1 MKINTMSSIASG
13 ITIVASLT
21 VVFFLFTPVLSQN
34 ALESSPQIV
43 EAFGS
48 SESGGCCSG
57 GGGGGGSDRDNDRDK
72 PKPKPSC
79 VISANP
85 NSIQNGGSSSL
96 SWTSKNSSSA
106 SLSVVG
112 SVGTSGSF
120 TVFPSGTTTY
130 TLTVKGS
137 GGTATCK
144 TTVVVQTPTPSC
156 AISANPNSLQHGG
169 SSTLTW
175 SSNNATSASINQ
187 GIGGVALAG
196 SNVVSNLTSTK
207 TYTMTVTGPGGTAN
221 CQTTITVQQQQ
232 APSCTLTTNLST
244 IQYGGSFTLSWSS
257 SNATSASLNQG
268 IGSVGVNGT
277 YVVSNLQVTTTYTLT
292 VTGPGGTANCQ
303 TFVTVQQQPDAPSC
317 TISANPNSVQ
327 HGGSSTLN
335 WSSLNATSATLSS
348 YGSVSLN
355 GSQTVNNITSNSTY
369 TLTVTGP
376 GGTANCQTT
385 ITVQQQQTPS
395 CSISANPSS
404 VQTGGSSYL
413 TWSSSNATSANLSNF
428 GSVGTNGNQT
438 VYPSGTTTYTLTV
451 YGSQGQSA
459 QCQTTVNVN
468 TIPYQNP
475 PSCWIT
481 LSNYGYGGSYQYNQP
496 VTLSWGSNNATNAY
510 ISPLIGSVQTYGSRT
525 VYTDGYVMYTMTVH
539 NAQGQSATCQT
550 QAQVIPPP
558 PVYPPQVTLTQIP
571 YTGLDLGT
579 VGTIA
584 YYFSI
589 LAFVLA
595 ATYLAVY
602 YLPMF
607 AGVKARVPVRAMEAP
622 MQFAKSVAASIP
634 IRMPSSTKL
643 ALGSL
648 TKDAMAF
655 MRSENGSAP
664 RIVIT
669 RG

>member
-1 MKINTMSSIASG
+1 MNVFKNTLKKYW
-13 ITIVASLT
+13 T
-21 VVFFLFTPVLSQN
+21 VFFIIGVFMSAMAIFQFTPFS
-34 ALESSPQIV
+34 LEKSVDGNGLMPVANILQ
-43 EAFGS
+43 AWG
-48 SESGGCCSG
+48 GGDGCCS
-57 GGGGGGSDRDNDRDK
+57 GGGGGGSDRDNDRNK

-144 TTVVVQTPTPSC
+144 TTVVVQSPVPSC
-156 AISANPNSLQHGG
+156 VISANPNSVQHGG

-175 SSNNATSASINQ
+175 SSKNATSASINQ

-196 SNVVSNLTSTK
+196 STVVSNLTSTK

-221 CQTTITVQQQQ
+221 CQTTITVQQQE
-232 APSCTLTTNLST
+232 APSCTLTTNLSS

-277 YVVSNLQVTTTYTLT
+277 YVVSNLFTTTTYTLT

-335 WSSLNATSATLSS
+335 WSSSNATSATLSS

-376 GGTANCQTT
+376 GVTANCQTT

-404 VQTGGSSYL
+404 IQTGGSSYL
-413 TWSSSNATSANLSNF
+413 TW
-428 GSVGTNGNQT
+428 
-438 VYPSGTTTYTLTV
+438 
-451 YGSQGQSA
+451 
-459 QCQTTVNVN
+459 
-468 TIPYQNP
+468 
-475 PSCWIT
+475 
-481 LSNYGYGGSYQYNQP
+481 
-496 VTLSWGSNNATNAY
+496 
-510 ISPLIGSVQTYGSRT
+510 
-525 VYTDGYVMYTMTVH
+525 
-539 NAQGQSATCQT
+539 
-550 QAQVIPPP
+550 
-558 PVYPPQVTLTQIP
+558 
-571 YTGLDLGT
+571 
-579 VGTIA
+579 
-584 YYFSI
+584 
-589 LAFVLA
+589 
-595 ATYLAVY
+595 
-602 YLPMF
+602 
-607 AGVKARVPVRAMEAP
+607 
-622 MQFAKSVAASIP
+622 
-634 IRMPSSTKL
+634 
-643 ALGSL
+643 
-648 TKDAMAF
+648 
-655 MRSENGSAP
+655 
-664 RIVIT
+664 
-669 RG
+669 

>member
-1 MKINTMSSIASG
+1 LG
-13 ITIVASLT
+13 IVAVLVLAT
-21 VVFFLFTPVLSQN
+21 AFFMFAPIPTENGVQAAPMTAF
-34 ALESSPQIV
+34 AL
-43 EAFGS
+43 GS
-48 SESGGCCSG
+48 GGGDGGCCSGGGGG

-106 SLSVVG
+106 TLSVVG

-130 TLTVKGS
+130 TLTVSGS

-144 TTVVVQTPTPSC
+144 TTVTVKTPAPSC
-156 AISANPNSLQHGG
+156 AISANPNSVQHGG

-175 SSNNATSASINQ
+175 SSNNATSATINQ

-196 SNVVSNLTSTK
+196 SSVVSNLTSTK

-232 APSCTLTTNLST
+232 LPSCTLTTNLST

-257 SNATSASLNQG
+257 SNATSASINQG
-268 IGSVGVNGT
+268 IGNVGVNGT
-277 YVVSNLQVTTTYTLT
+277 YVVSNLFTTTTYTLT

-303 TFVTVQQQPDAPSC
+303 TFVTVQQQPDVPSC

-327 HGGSSTLN
+327 HGGSSTLS
-335 WSSLNATSATLSS
+335 WSSLNATSAALSS
-348 YGSVSLN
+348 YGSVALN

-385 ITVQQQQTPS
+385 ITVQQAQTPS

-404 VQTGGSSYL
+404 IQTGGSSYL
-413 TWSSSNATSANLSNF
+413 TWSSSNAVSANLSNF
-428 GSVGTNGNQT
+428 GNVGTNGNQT

-459 QCQTTVNVN
+459 QCQTTVSVN
-468 TIPYQNP
+468 TIPVYQV
-475 PSCWIT
+475 PSCWINI
-481 LSNYGYGGSYQYNQP
+481 SNYGYGQPGQGGSYQYNQP
-496 VTLSWGSNNATNAY
+496 ATLTWGSNNATSAF

-525 VYTDGYVMYTMTVH
+525 VYTDGYVMYTMTVY

-550 QAQVIPPP
+550 QTQVIPPP
-558 PVYPPQVTLTQIP
+558 PIYPPQITLTQIP
-571 YTGLDLGT
+571 YTGLDLST
-579 VGTIA
+579 VGMTL
-584 YYFSI
+584 YYLAI
-589 LAFVLA
+589 LSFALA
-595 ATYLAVY
+595 ASYLAVY

-607 AGVKARVPVRAMEAP
+607 ANLKARVPAPVMEAP
-622 MQFAKSVAASIP
+622 MDFAKSVANSIAL
-634 IRMPSSTKL
+634 RMPSETKQ

-648 TKDAMAF
+648 TRDAMAF
-655 MRSENGSAP
+655 MRSENGGAP

-669 RG
+669 RS